1 MAKQTLE
8 QLLEKVDKQVKAKIE
23 KILANLTP
31 EQRLAIID
39 NPAIIDD
46 LLKDID
52 VQQLAKYYMTELT
65 GIAGIVIKD
74 YSLEIAE
81 AQKQK
86 VNIFVN
92 KLLELK
98 TDTLRQFIES
108 NKAQFKNKIIELII
122 NGSDR
127 KVIKEYFAKTP
138 FTNAQI
144 GTLINT
150 AESDIRRTTVL
161 SAYEDREGMR
171 FRYEGGLIPTSS
183 DNCTWL
189 IENQK
194 EEGYLLKEIQTGIIT
209 PHGTIDWGGRVPNYN
224 CIHFFSP
231 ILNEDMMQAELYRY
245 ESKPNDIGGDK
256 WYSLQKDYVEQYA
269 SLKGGG
275 DIKKE
280 SVAIKNPL
288 VVNAPD
294 DKFSSPAYENP
305 IIKKAK
311 EDGYGGVIFRNNE
324 DEFWLKFGK
333 RQ

>member
-52 VQQLAKYYMTELT
+52 VNQLAKYYFVEFSKMAS
-65 GIAGIVIKD
+65 GIIKD

-98 TDTLRQFIES
+98 TDTLRQFMES
-108 NKAQFKNKIIELII
+108 NKVQFKNKIIELII

-161 SAYEDREGMR
+161 SAYEDRPGMR

-183 DNCTWL
+183 DTCTWL
-189 IENQK
+189 IENQNP
-194 EEGYLLKEIQTGIIT
+194 EGYTLEEIQAGIQTSDGIV
-209 PHGTIDWGGRVPNYN
+209 DWGGRVPNYN
-224 CIHFFSP
+224 CIHRW
-231 ILNEDMMQAELYRY
+231 E
-245 ESKPNDIGGDK
+245 
-256 WYSLQKDYVEQYA
+256 
-269 SLKGGG
+269 
-275 DIKKE
+275 
-280 SVAIKNPL
+280 
-288 VVNAPD
+288 
-294 DKFSSPAYENP
+294 P
-305 IIKKAK
+305 II
-311 EDGYGGVIFRNNE
+311 
-324 DEFWLKFGK
+324 
-333 RQ
+333 